1 MWTQYSFLFPRK
13 PFQSVLLG
21 PLPSENRRHTPDDA
35 PEAGRALF
43 ECPGLTDQVQQLVE
57 HHEDA
62 VVGFGR
68 RDLEEAAVGRER
80 QEAAFLTGYGTP
92 VLQVSFIPYDDE
104 RGGAGELLLC
114 LADALDLLS
123 HHVEARPVADAV
135 DQDEAVGP
143 LQLPVADVTR
153 LFSVLQKEDCE
164 MRTFRVVTSHLG
176 QGCLYFIFK
185 VRTSDRLLLNSNAWT
200 KSLP

>member
-1 MWTQYSFLFPRK
+1 M
-13 PFQSVLLG
+13 
-21 PLPSENRRHTPDDA
+21 
-35 PEAGRALF
+35 
-43 ECPGLTDQVQQLVE
+43 E

-62 VVGFGR
+62 VVGFSC

-80 QEAAFLTGYGTP
+80 QEAAFLAGYGTP

-123 HHVEARPVADAV
+123 HHVEARPVTDAV

-143 LQLPVADVTR
+143 LQLPVADVTH
-153 LFSVLQKEDCE
+153 LFSIL
-164 MRTFRVVTSHLG
+164 
-176 QGCLYFIFK
+176 
-185 VRTSDRLLLNSNAWT
+185 
-200 KSLP
+200 